1 MERSIRSQWHRL
13 LTVKTNRLPETI
25 HSGSLRLRDGCAA
38 RGCRQEARVLS
49 GGIYTSAV
57 SITTT
62 GSHRVFLDSSGFLAL
77 IHPLDAHYQEARTCW
92 AWLSDHYWLPVTT
105 NFIIAETHALFLS
118 RLGQAHATAFLRQLP
133 QSTTRIERVTVADAA
148 RHGDYLSVADK
159 GFSLTD
165 ATSFA
170 S

>member
-1 MERSIRSQWHRL
+1 M
-13 LTVKTNRLPETI
+13 
-25 HSGSLRLRDGCAA
+25 
-38 RGCRQEARVLS
+38 
-49 GGIYTSAV
+49 

-77 IHPLDAHYQEARTCW
+77 IHPRDAHYQEARTCW

-118 RLGQAHATAFLRQLP
+118 RLGQPHATAFLRQLP
-133 QSTTRIERVTVADAA
+133 QSTTWIERVTVTDEQRAMAIIFQ
-148 RHGDYLSVADK
+148 YADK

-170 S
+170 VMERLGITHALAFDRHFTQYGLTVLTPEALP

>member
-1 MERSIRSQWHRL
+1 M
-13 LTVKTNRLPETI
+13 
-25 HSGSLRLRDGCAA
+25 
-38 RGCRQEARVLS
+38 
-49 GGIYTSAV
+49 

-62 GSHRVFLDSSGFLAL
+62 GSHQVFLDSSGFLAL
-77 IHPLDAHYQEARTCW
+77 IHPRDAHYQEARTCW

-118 RLGQAHATAFLRQLP
+118 RLGKAHATAFLRQLP
-133 QSTTRIERVTVADAA
+133 QSTTRIERVTVADEQRALA
-148 RHGDYLSVADK
+148 IIFQYTDK

-170 S
+170 VMVRLGITHALTFDRHFAQYGLTVLTPEGLP